1 MPGKRT
7 TDNARAHHGPEE
19 DRARKPSQDR
29 ARGKLRARKQ
39 DPETE
44 GLTAKEQARIR
55 RFRAS

>member
-7 TDNARAHHGPEE
+7 NARAHHGPEE

-29 ARGKLRARKQ
+29 ARGKLKATKA

-44 GLTAKEQARIR
+44 GLTEKDRARLK
-55 RFRAS
+55 RFRAC